1 VLVRAATAEV
11 SAVTG
16 GRNDSSTWAILVA
29 AGSGERL
36 GADRPKAFVALGG
49 RVLLAESLERLDAS
63 DWIDA
68 VVVAVP
74 AEWEEAAIVLAEELV
89 ASKVAAVV
97 TGGATRADSVRA
109 ALEEI
114 PDDALVVIV
123 HDAARP
129 LVDDAVIERVLAP
142 LAEGYDGVV
151 PGLPLADTVKRVEG
165 GLVAETVDRSAL
177 VTVQTPQA
185 FTATALRA
193 AHRGDTPLDATDCA
207 SLVEARGGRIRVVD
221 GDIRLL
227 KITTAADLALV
238 ESWLEGR

>member
-1 VLVRAATAEV
+1 MPGDGA
-11 SAVTG
+11 
-16 GRNDSSTWAILVA
+16 DSSTWAILVA
-29 AGSGERL
+29 AGSGDRL
-36 GADRPKAFVALGG
+36 CADRPKAFVALGG
-49 RVLLAESLERLDAS
+49 RVLLAESLERLDSSA
-63 DWIDA
+63 WIDA

-74 AEWEEAAIVLAEELV
+74 ADWEEAAIVLAEELV

-97 TGGATRADSVRA
+97 TGGATRAESVRA

-151 PGLPLADTVKRVEG
+151 PGLTLTDTVKRVEG
-165 GLVAETVDRSAL
+165 GVVAETVDRASL

-185 FTATALRA
+185 FAATSLRA
-193 AHRGDTPLDATDCA
+193 AYRGTEPIDASDCA
-207 SLVEARGGRIRVVD
+207 SLVEARGGKIRVVE
-221 GDIRLL
+221 GDLRLL
-227 KITTAADLALV
+227 KVTTGADLALV
-238 ESWLEGR
+238 ESWL